1 LKNLNA
7 FRFQTKAKHKQMRK
21 PTRKVVV
28 SANFKTYQLLSESL
42 VLMAIDKNKYV
53 YLLVTKINHATTIY
67 IRKT

>member
-1 LKNLNA
+1 
-7 FRFQTKAKHKQMRK
+7 MRK